1 MKKTQDSPN
10 GNTQNCPLYYQQ
22 RSGKEYTTT
31 LPLIK
36 DDDILIEDKPL
47 IFIRKKE
54 TGIVKAIDSIAE
66 KIENTTIINGT
77 MASMVL

>member
-36 DDDILIEDKPL
+36 DDDILIIGKQ
-47 IFIRKKE
+47 IKKLP
-54 TGIVKAIDSIAE
+54 KAE
-66 KIENTTIINGT
+66 
-77 MASMVL
+77 SMVGLYESHNP